1 MPASSSGDNAVL
13 YMKGDFS
20 SYDDYDDY
28 YYSNSSEFFDRK
40 AWEIHSNEFGNP
52 FSLYEMSTAGIST
65 TEAFIINATNNYF
78 TLTNGVNATSS
89 LIDGRL
95 FDDDEGG
102 SIPEILFEPFL
113 TTDVTFTCPSNCT
126 ENGICVFPGVCICKG
141 TSIVFGVSSG
151 VFFTLSSHAFLPST
165 SFLRWMVWC

>member
-1 MPASSSGDNAVL
+1 MPASSSGANAVL

-20 SYDDYDDY
+20 SYDHG
-28 YYSNSSEFFDRK
+28 K

-52 FSLYEMSTAGIST
+52 FSWYEMSTAGISAT
-65 TEAFIINATNNYF
+65 DTFVINATNNYF

-95 FDDDEGG
+95 FDDDEEG
-102 SIPEILFEPFL
+102 SIPEIIFEPFL
-113 TTDVTFTCPSNCT
+113 TTDVTFSCPSNCT

-141 TSIVFGVSSG
+141 SS
-151 VFFTLSSHAFLPST
+151 LSLVWLTMSFSPCRLMLSFHLLRFKMDGLVLDVMPQHAL
-165 SFLRWMVWC
+165 L